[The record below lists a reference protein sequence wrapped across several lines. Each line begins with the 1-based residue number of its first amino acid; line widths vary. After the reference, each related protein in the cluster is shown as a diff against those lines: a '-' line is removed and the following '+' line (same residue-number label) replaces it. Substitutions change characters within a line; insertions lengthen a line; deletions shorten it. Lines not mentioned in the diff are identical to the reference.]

1 MSLKSLLAGAAC
13 LAALAAAAPVSAQ
26 PFMAGPWS
34 GFYIGGH
41 LGAAFNPN
49 KLDFQDGS
57 ENQDL
62 LFHANQNND
71 ELLGGVHAGYD
82 WQAGNL
88 LLGVEGDVSF
98 AKDIDYLSTVRGR
111 IGVPMGPFLLYGTG
125 GVAFE
130 GAKEQFDVMSMGP
143 TTDAVSNDATASG
156 VISHFNRDI
165 NKDGWV
171 VGGGAETFVMP
182 AVSVGVEGLWYNM
195 GRDSNALDTPTAAGG
210 EPFLVRDDRNFAVVR
225 ARVTYHLG
233 W

>member
-13 LAALAAAAPVSAQ
+13 LAAIAATAPVSAQ
-26 PFMAGPWS
+26 PFAGPWS

-41 LGAAFNPN
+41 LGAAFNAN
-49 KLDFQDGS
+49 KLTFQDGS
-57 ENQDL
+57 TDQDL
-62 LFHANQNND
+62 LFHSNQNNN
-71 ELLGGVHAGYD
+71 ELLGGVQAGYD

-98 AKDIDYLSTVRGR
+98 AKNIDYLSTARGR
-111 IGVPMGPFLLYGTG
+111 LGFPMGPFLLYGTG

-130 GAKEQFDVMSMGP
+130 GTKEQFDVLSTGN
-143 TTDAVSNDATASG
+143 TTADAVSSDATTSG
-156 VISHFNRDI
+156 VLSHFSRSI

-225 ARVTYHLG
+225 ARLTYHLG